1 MKEFVFVLSVLLLLI
16 SCKQSQTVQPEIKQL
31 TEAVYASGTLV
42 PENEYKVVAAT
53 DGYLEAA
60 LVKEG
65 DSVKKG
71 QLLFKL
77 SNNDQHAQV
86 SAAAQLVQ
94 KTLPIAGNN
103 SPAVMEIE
111 TRLAAARIRLENDRQ
126 QYQRYKNLYDQ
137 NAISASNYEKYLL
150 QYKTTSKEVENI
162 QQQLHQQRL
171 SSALQ
176 LQEANNQLQLA
187 NASKGNGL
195 IKSFADGIVYEVVK
209 QTGDMIYPN
218 QPIALV
224 GSGKMIAKLLVDE
237 DDFEKVKEGQKILI
251 TMDAYPGRTF
261 SATLYRIYPL
271 LNKVEQS
278 FRVDALF
285 DNELPT
291 KIYGLNI
298 EANIVIKEKVEALV
312 IPKHALRK
320 GDSVLLKNGNQVE
333 ACKITK
339 GVEDDEWVQVTG
351 GLHSISQSII
361 LQ

>member
-1 MKEFVFVLSVLLLLI
+1 MKEFVFVVSVLLLLI
-16 SCKQSQTVQPEIKQL
+16 SCKQRQVVQPEIKQL

-53 DGYLEAA
+53 DGFLETAS
-60 LVKEG
+60 VKEG

-77 SNNDQHAQV
+77 SNNDQQAQV

-94 KTLPIAGNN
+94 KTLPVTGNN

-126 QYQRYKNLYDQ
+126 QYERYKNLYDQ
-137 NAISASNYEKYLL
+137 NAISASNYEKHQL
-150 QYKTTSKEVENI
+150 QYKTTSKELENI

-171 SSALQ
+171 LSALQ
-176 LQEANNQLQLA
+176 LQQANNQLQLA
-187 NASKGNGL
+187 SASKGNGI

-209 QTGDMIYPN
+209 QTGDMVYRN

-237 DDFEKVKEGQKILI
+237 DDFEKIKEGQKVLI

-261 SATLYRIYPL
+261 SARLYRIYPL

-285 DNELPT
+285 DNELPA

-312 IPKHALRK
+312 IPKQALRK
-320 GDSVLLKNGNQVE
+320 GDSVLLKDGNQVE
-333 ACKITK
+333 ACKIAK
-339 GVEDDEWVQVTG
+339 GVEDDEWIQVTG